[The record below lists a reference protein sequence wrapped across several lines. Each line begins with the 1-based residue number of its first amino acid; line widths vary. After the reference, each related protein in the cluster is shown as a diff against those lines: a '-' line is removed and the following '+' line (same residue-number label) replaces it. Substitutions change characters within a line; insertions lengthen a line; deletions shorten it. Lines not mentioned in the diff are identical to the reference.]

1 MERRLRRVDRLGGEE
16 SVELKMAGNEME
28 RLTVSPRQ
36 KRWGKVGKNSEVTRR
51 LRKKEGNLVS

>member
-36 KRWGKVGKNSEVTRR
+36 ERWGKVGKISEVTRR